1 VLGYVGN
8 FDKIIFLKSLIIFNK
23 MKFFDSNEYEI
34 FKSSISENISSLIV
48 DFG

>member
-1 VLGYVGN
+1 
-8 FDKIIFLKSLIIFNK
+8 

-48 DFG
+48 DFGWNISKLNFVDC